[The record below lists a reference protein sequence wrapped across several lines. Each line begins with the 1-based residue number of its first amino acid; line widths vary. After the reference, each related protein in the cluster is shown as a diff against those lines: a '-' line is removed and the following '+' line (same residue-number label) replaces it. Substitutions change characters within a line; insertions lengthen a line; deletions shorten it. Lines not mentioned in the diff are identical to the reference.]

1 MLKKITCIWLMI
13 LMDLLNI
20 LTKILNDYDKNYFE
34 KNKKLFLKKINEE
47 KYILKEQN
55 EEYEQDDNNN
65 RNSNS
70 KEGIFNLE
78 ESNQEQNQ
86 EKSPSQNQDNEKEN
100 SNENEYQENEP
111 KKIKQDKNNKYS
123 DYPEKMLNLI
133 NIIRSDPA
141 SYADI
146 IEDSIQNITE
156 EQDRN
161 DESKTRIIYKKKV
174 KVALNRG
181 EIAFKDAADELRN
194 MEPLPP
200 LELIDDIC
208 VPLPEEEAEIKDS
221 SYLREQVKVL
231 REKTNIDV
239 FFKDLDNIKS
249 DDIKSIIIGNKID
262 LEDKRIINKSDL
274 ENLANKYKMSFL
286 EVSAKN
292 NININEAFDL
302 MVNEILKEKDE
313 NTIIKLFSKYKNG
326 KYFKFRRRCR

>member
-1 MLKKITCIWLMI
+1 MGCQCA
-13 LMDLLNI
+13 
-20 LTKILNDYDKNYFE
+20 
-34 KNKKLFLKKINEE
+34 NKEE
-47 KYILKEQN
+47 ENKSEILKEQN

-200 LELIDDIC
+200 LEL
-208 VPLPEEEAEIKDS
+208 S

-239 FFKDLDNIKS
+239 FFKDLIK
-249 DDIKSIIIGNKID
+249 IP
-262 LEDKRIINKSDL
+262 
-274 ENLANKYKMSFL
+274 
-286 EVSAKN
+286 EVSALLMIVDDSEKN
-292 NININEAFDL
+292 PGKKRQAVLN
-302 MVNEILKEKDE
+302 KDFKYIGISSKFIGK
-313 NTIIKLFSKYKNG
+313 TFIAYFAFSK
-326 KYFKFRRRCR
+326 

>member
-1 MLKKITCIWLMI
+1 MGCQCA
-13 LMDLLNI
+13 
-20 LTKILNDYDKNYFE
+20 
-34 KNKKLFLKKINEE
+34 NKEE
-47 KYILKEQN
+47 EYKSEILKEQN

-200 LELIDDIC
+200 LELKDDIC

-239 FFKDLDNIKS
+239 FFKDLIK
-249 DDIKSIIIGNKID
+249 IP
-262 LEDKRIINKSDL
+262 
-274 ENLANKYKMSFL
+274 
-286 EVSAKN
+286 EVSALLMIVDDSEKN
-292 NININEAFDL
+292 PGKKRQAVLN
-302 MVNEILKEKDE
+302 KDFKYIGISSKFIGK
-313 NTIIKLFSKYKNG
+313 TFIAYFAFSK
-326 KYFKFRRRCR
+326 

>member
-1 MLKKITCIWLMI
+1 MGCQCA
-13 LMDLLNI
+13 
-20 LTKILNDYDKNYFE
+20 
-34 KNKKLFLKKINEE
+34 NKEE
-47 KYILKEQN
+47 ENKSEILKEQN
-55 EEYEQDDNNN
+55 EEYEQDDNIN

-200 LELIDDIC
+200 LELKDDIC

-239 FFKDLDNIKS
+239 FFKDLIK
-249 DDIKSIIIGNKID
+249 IP
-262 LEDKRIINKSDL
+262 
-274 ENLANKYKMSFL
+274 
-286 EVSAKN
+286 EVSALLMIVDDSEKN
-292 NININEAFDL
+292 PGKKRQAVLN
-302 MVNEILKEKDE
+302 KDFKYIGISSKFIGK
-313 NTIIKLFSKYKNG
+313 TFIAYFAFSK
-326 KYFKFRRRCR
+326 